1 MMELQQVESNTLQAV
16 GYDENRQ
23 ILEVLLISGKTYHY
37 LEVPKQIYEQL
48 LAAGSKSG
56 YMENSVIDSYRQ
68 RQVRKRSK
76 VEI

>member
-23 ILEVLLISGKTYHY
+23 ILEVLLTNGKTYHY
-37 LEVPKQIYEQL
+37 LEVPKLVYEQL
-48 LAAGSKSG
+48 LAADSKSS
-56 YMENSVIDSYRQ
+56 YMHSLIDSYRQ

-76 VEI
+76 VEE

>member
-23 ILEVLLISGKTYHY
+23 ILEVLLKCGKSYHY

-48 LAAGSKSG
+48 LTADSKSD
-56 YMENSVIDSYRQ
+56 YIESSVIDSYRQ

-76 VEI
+76 VQE

>member
-16 GYDENRQ
+16 GYDESRQ
-23 ILEVLLISGKTYHY
+23 ILEVLLKCGKTYHY

-48 LAAGSKSG
+48 LNADSKSG

-76 VEI
+76 EGE